1 MAFTLNLTYII
12 RNQNGKYVK
21 QEILTQHTEVI
32 FKWTHFYLDRKKRT
46 RDRHRHARTH
56 KHIDFKWQK
65 GIVNSFHRHLKCLVL
80 QFIKRNLNL
89 KSTRKRKH
97 FLFLS
102 NEKHETNKITLLT
115 INKVHD
121 FFLFFCFK
129 LRFFAFFYLALK
141 WNEKRRTKK
150 LKWLRKVPTARVRNK
165 LNLIV

>member
-1 MAFTLNLTYII
+1 MNTLLL
-12 RNQNGKYVK
+12 RQK
-21 QEILTQHTEVI
+21 
-32 FKWTHFYLDRKKRT
+32 KKRT

-121 FFLFFCFK
+121 FFQFFCFK
-129 LRFFAFFYLALK
+129 LRVFAFFIWLWSEMKKDELK
-141 WNEKRRTKK
+141 NWNGSEKCPLPEYETN
-150 LKWLRKVPTARVRNK
+150 W
-165 LNLIV
+165 IW